1 MNRFYTLI
9 LFSLLFGTGNLK
21 AQEASAFV
29 KGKSERFDPRS
40 DQNNFVPNEVLVKF
54 KDDVILKSG
63 SLKSSFINGLDAVLS
78 KHGLT
83 VGEEMFPGARKLKS
97 GQRFVITPT
106 GEKMELPSMK
116 NVFRLSLS
124 KTKSAKAEPV
134 NIHQA
139 MEELKALSEVEYV
152 EPNYIFSIGDFKPA
166 GPEMSQ
172 EEIAASAAN
181 DNLSTKSSGTI
192 PNDPLYNS
200 QWGIPACN
208 IDDVWTGHSG
218 DGSSVIAILDT
229 GVDWEHADLTDN
241 IWVNEAE
248 LNGAE
253 GYDDDGNGFIDD
265 IRGWDFIN
273 QDNDPKDDN
282 SHGTHC
288 AGIAA
293 GVGNNEVG
301 ITGANWKAKIMPIKV
316 FQSSGRA
323 DAATIAKGVSYAAD
337 NGAHVLSMSFGGYA
351 ESITMRN
358 ALANAYA
365 TAVLVAAAGNDGL
378 CIGPERCLDKRW
390 GLPEYPG
397 AFSFVLGVE
406 ANSESARAGFS
417 NFDQDGP
424 VFSKY
429 HDLLNYELKA
439 PGVGILST
447 VPGGNYRSYNGTSMA
462 TPLVAGAVSLYLEQR
477 PDDSQEILFGNLI
490 NSTGSHLDLNAAL
503 NVVAEPRLAIV
514 SYEVIDTLDGDRDGR
529 ADAGETIEL
538 KVKVRNTW
546 AQANDVKVGVQFQE
560 FEDPT
565 VADLIASEALIGNV
579 SAYATRESDISLK
592 LKIADDVIDGRDIA
606 LELDTWYG
614 DNLGL
619 KTKKII
625 LSVEN
630 GVELKGIIS
639 EDMTLYPDKH
649 YIIMDNIAI
658 PNGVT
663 LTIKPGTT
671 LKFGEGISMVVAGTV
686 NAIGTKDSL
695 IYFTKRDL
703 GLNWMGVKT
712 EGSSSFRAKYCVFE
726 YAGITDRFVLNLSS
740 SGESNLDNCKVQY
753 LSNRNYGMNVGYNT
767 SVINSCFYYNDWN
780 FYAIRL
786 DNNPGGLKN
795 CNIISNNN
803 SAWSTAYG
811 GAIGSYQS
819 SFYLNECNVF
829 SNIHT
834 PTNQEINI
842 ASSSSEF
849 VVSMLDSTYYGTG
862 NEDKINS
869 GIYDFPERG
878 EGIWFDISKKMK
890 RPSKEAHGIVWKVL
904 VNGVDAQD
912 EYDSLDP
919 VGVGKQKFE
928 VYFNR
933 PMDVEITPNISMGVR
948 YPYSQTSIA
957 EEGSWS
963 ADSMI
968 YTVYGTLGLNT
979 GDGINTIRVE
989 GAKDTDHFEIP
1000 IEDRRFRVLVSAAG
1014 SLADGFGATPGMGKV
1029 DLNWEVPEG
1038 EVSDLLGYNMYRYT
1052 FVDEENTSD
1061 TLMINTQLLSEP
1073 DYTDFEVEPAT
1084 KYFYTYKTVRTNFTE
1099 SDYSKV
1105 VAATP
1110 LTAAKGDANGDLFV
1124 NVVDVTTTVSQILQ
1138 KEPKPFIFDAADING
1153 DATIN
1158 VLDITGIV
1166 NLVLHPATKSSQA
1179 SNGAM
1184 LAEFYIR
1191 QDTLFANSPVALGGV
1206 QFMLYETEKGAYQ
1219 VLPALKDMERAEMLK
1234 GDSLLFL
1241 AYSMRGNTLSTGEV
1255 PLLKLGNSESYIDNL
1270 VLASSNGDKVEGI
1283 VGKAKPVFDD
1293 LDDKEQVA
1301 KLLNNYPNPFTDNTT
1316 IQVEIKSPVEKVEID
1331 IIDIQ
1336 GRKVDVLKDYNLSP
1350 GLYQFTWHPGIHKG
1364 VFIAVLKVVKDRK
1377 SYNGQSIRMLVE

>member
-9 LFSLLFGTGNLK
+9 LFLLLFSTWNLK
-21 AQEASAFV
+21 AQEASSFV
-29 KGKSERFDPRS
+29 EGKSERFDPRS

-54 KDDVILKSG
+54 KDEVKLKSG
-63 SLKSSFINGLDAVLS
+63 SLKSSSITGLEAVLS

-97 GQRFVITPT
+97 GQRFVLTPA

-139 MEELKALSEVEYV
+139 IEELKALSEVEYV
-152 EPNYIFSIGDFKPA
+152 EPNYIYSLGDFKPA
-166 GPEMSQ
+166 GPEMS
-172 EEIAASAAN
+172 EAEIAASPAN
-181 DNLSTKSSGTI
+181 DELSTKSSGLV

-208 IDDVWTGHSG
+208 IDNVWTDNTG
-218 DGSSVIAILDT
+218 DGTSVIAILDT
-229 GVDWEHADLTDN
+229 GVDWEHADLSDN

-301 ITGANWKAKIMPIKV
+301 ITGANWNAKIMPIKV

-323 DAATIAKGVSYAAD
+323 DAATIAKGISYAAD

-365 TAVLVAAAGNDGL
+365 KAVLVAAAGNDGL
-378 CIGPERCLDKRW
+378 CIGPEKCPDNRW
-390 GLPEYPG
+390 GLPLYPG

-406 ANSESARAGFS
+406 ANSDSGMAGFS

-462 TPLVAGAVSLYLEQR
+462 TPLVAGAVSLYLEQK
-477 PDDSQEILFGNLI
+477 PEDSQEIIFGNLI
-490 NSTGSHLDLNAAL
+490 NTTGSHLDLYAAL

-529 ADAGETIEL
+529 ADTGETIEL

-546 AQANDVKVGVQFQE
+546 AQADDVKVGIQFGE

-565 VADLIASEALIGNV
+565 VADLLTSEALIGSV

-592 LKIADDVIDGRDIA
+592 LKIADDVIDGRDIVM
-606 LELDTWYG
+606 ELNTWYG

-639 EDMTLYPDKH
+639 EDMTLTPNKH
-649 YIIMDNIAI
+649 YIIMDNVAI
-658 PNGVT
+658 PEGVT

-671 LKFGEGISMVVAGTV
+671 LKFDEGKSMVVAGTV

-695 IYFTKRDL
+695 IHFTKRDL
-703 GLNWMGVKT
+703 GLNWYGVRT
-712 EGSSSFRAKYCVFE
+712 ENSSTFHAEYCVFDYQVGSGNFNTYE
-726 YAGITDRFVLNLSS
+726 YCMKLYGSAQLINCHFRENGGWGISLGRSS
-740 SGESNLDNCKVQY
+740 IIKQSN
-753 LSNRNYGMNVGYNT
+753 
-767 SVINSCFYYNDWN
+767 FYYNNVW
-780 FYAIRL
+780 FAGIISIT
-786 DNNPGGLKN
+786 GIFQN
-795 CNIISNNN
+795 CNIIQNESTCGNLGNAGAVKYDNLGDGDCLENN
-803 SAWSTAYG
+803 
-811 GAIGSYQS
+811 I
-819 SFYLNECNVF
+819 F
-829 SNIHT
+829 SNMNTRYNKDIDIANGT
-834 PTNQEINI
+834 QEFKVEI
-842 ASSSSEF
+842 
-849 VVSMLDSTYYGTG
+849 LDSLYYGSAD
-862 NEDKINS
+862 EDKINGS
-869 GIYDFPERG
+869 ISDFPERG
-878 EGIWFDISKKMK
+878 EGTWFDISKKMNQ
-890 RPSKEAHGIVWKVL
+890 PSKEAHGIVWKVL

-912 EYDSLDP
+912 EYDLLDP

-933 PMDVEITPNISMGVR
+933 PMDIEFTPNVSMGVR
-948 YPYSQTSIA
+948 YPYSKTAIS
-957 EEGSWS
+957 EEGSWN
-963 ADSMI
+963 AGATI
-968 YTVYGTLGLNT
+968 YTVYATLGLNT

-989 GAKDTDHFEIP
+989 GAKDMDHFEIP

-1029 DLNWEVPEG
+1029 ELDWEVPAG

-1052 FVDEENTSD
+1052 YVNDTVTSD
-1061 TLMINTQLLSEP
+1061 SVLINSHLLTDP
-1073 DYTDFEVEPAT
+1073 LYTDFDVEPAT
-1084 KYFYTYKTVRTNFTE
+1084 KYFYSYKTVRTNFTE

-1110 LTAAKGDANGDLFV
+1110 LTAAKGDANGDLSV

-1138 KEPKPFIFDAADING
+1138 KQPKPFIFDAADING
-1153 DATIN
+1153 DSTIN
-1158 VLDITGIV
+1158 VLDITGII
-1166 NLVLHPATKSSQA
+1166 NLVLHPTTKSSQ
-1179 SNGAM
+1179 SSSRAM

-1206 QFMLYETEKGAYQ
+1206 QFILHDIEKGAYQ
-1219 VLPALKDMERAEMLK
+1219 VLPALKNMERAELLQ

-1241 AYSMRGNTLSTGEV
+1241 AYSMSGKTLSTGEV

-1270 VLASSNGDKVEGI
+1270 VLASSNGDKVAGV
-1283 VGKAKPVFDD
+1283 VGKAKPVFED
-1293 LDDKEQVA
+1293 LDDNEQVA
-1301 KLLNNYPNPFTDNTT
+1301 ELLNNYPNPFTDNTT
-1316 IQVEIKSPVEKVEID
+1316 IQVEIKASVEKVEIE

-1336 GRKVDVLKDYNLSP
+1336 GRKVDVLKDYNLST
-1350 GLYQFTWHPGIHKG
+1350 GLYQFTWNPGTHKG
-1364 VFIAVLKVVKDRK
+1364 IFIVVLKVVKDGK
-1377 SYNGQSIRMLVE
+1377 LHDGQSIRMLVK

>member
-9 LFSLLFGTGNLK
+9 LFFLLFSTGILK
-21 AQEASAFV
+21 AQEASSFV

-54 KDDVILKSG
+54 KDEVKLKSG
-63 SLKSSFINGLDAVLS
+63 SLKSSSINGLEAVLS

-134 NIHQA
+134 NVHQA
-139 MEELKALSEVEYV
+139 IEELKALSEVEYV
-152 EPNYIFSIGDFKPA
+152 EPNYIFSLGDFEPA
-166 GPEMSQ
+166 GPEMSDA
-172 EEIAASAAN
+172 ESMELASN
-181 DNLSTKSSGTI
+181 SELSTKSSGLI
-192 PNDPLYNS
+192 PNDPWYNS
-200 QWGIPACN
+200 QWGIPACH
-208 IDDVWTGHSG
+208 IDNVWTDHTG
-218 DGSSVIAILDT
+218 DGSSIIAILDT

-293 GVGNNEVG
+293 GVGNNEIG
-301 ITGANWKAKIMPIKV
+301 ITGANWNAKIMSIKV

-323 DAATIAKGVSYAAD
+323 DAATIAKGISYAAD
-337 NGAHVLSMSFGGYA
+337 NGANVLSMSFGGYA

-378 CIGPERCLDKRW
+378 CIGPEKCPDMRDGMPL
-390 GLPEYPG
+390 YPG

-406 ANSESARAGFS
+406 ANSGSGMAGFS

-429 HDLLNYELKA
+429 SDLLNYELKA

-447 VPGGNYRSYNGTSMA
+447 VPGGNYRAYNGTSMA
-462 TPLVAGAVSLYLEQR
+462 TPLVAGAVSLYLEQK
-477 PDDSQEILFGNLI
+477 PADSQEILFGNLI
-490 NSTGSHLDLNAAL
+490 NSTGSHLNLHAAL
-503 NVVAEPRLAIV
+503 NVVAVPRLDIV
-514 SYEVIDTLDGDRDGR
+514 SFEVIDTLDGDRDGR
-529 ADAGETIEL
+529 ADAGETIEM

-546 AQANDVKVGVQFQE
+546 AQADDVKIGVQFQE

-565 VADLIASEALIGNV
+565 VADLLLTETSIGSV

-592 LKIADDVIDGRDIA
+592 LKIADDVIDGRDIV
-606 LELDTWYG
+606 LELKTWYG
-614 DNLGL
+614 DKLGE
-619 KTKKII
+619 KKKKII
-625 LSVEN
+625 LKVEN

-639 EDMTLYPDKH
+639 EDMTLTPDKQ

-658 PNGVT
+658 PEGVT
-663 LTIKPGTT
+663 LTIMPGTT
-671 LKFGEGISMVVAGTV
+671 LKFAKGKSMVVAGTL
-686 NAIGTKDSL
+686 NAIGTKDDL
-695 IYFTKRDL
+695 ITFTKRDL
-703 GLNWMGVKT
+703 GLNWGGLKT
-712 EGSSSFRAKYCVFE
+712 EKNSNLQAEYCVIQN
-726 YAGITDRFVLNLSS
+726 AGNGTHVFNE
-740 SGESNLDNCKVQY
+740 GNYSNVIIRDCFFI
-753 LSNRNYGMNVGYNT
+753 YNAT
-767 SVINSCFYYNDWN
+767 GVCNFKKNSIVENSVFYYNKFGSYGINANGSEN
-780 FYAIRL
+780 FMNNNIVQNNSSRGSL
-786 DNNPGGLKN
+786 DVGGAVVKYFTPIVLKQ
-795 CNIISNNN
+795 CNI
-803 SAWSTAYG
+803 
-811 GAIGSYQS
+811 
-819 SFYLNECNVF
+819 F
-829 SNIHT
+829 SNLNT
-834 PTNQEINI
+834 AFNKDINI
-842 ASSSSEF
+842 SVKGPEF
-849 VVSMLDSTYYGTG
+849 IIEILDPSYFGTV
-862 NEDKINS
+862 NDNKINDAIS
-869 GIYDFPERG
+869 DFQEKG
-878 EGIWFDISKKMK
+878 EGAWLDISKKLD
-890 RPSKEAHGIVWKVL
+890 RPSAEAHGIVWKVL
-904 VNGVDAQD
+904 VNGIDAQD
-912 EYDSLDP
+912 EFELLDP
-919 VGVGKQKFE
+919 VGVGKQKYE

-933 PMDVEITPNISMGVR
+933 PMDIEFTPNVTMGVR
-948 YPYSQTSIA
+948 YPYSQTAIA
-957 EEGSWS
+957 EDGVWS
-963 ADSMI
+963 TDSTI
-968 YTVYGTLGLNT
+968 YTVYSTLGLST

-1029 DLNWEVPEG
+1029 ELAWEVPAG

-1052 FVDEENTSD
+1052 IVDEANTSD
-1061 TLMINTQLLSEP
+1061 TIMMNTQLLSDP
-1073 DYTDFEVEPAT
+1073 DYIDFEVEPET
-1084 KYFYTYKTVRTNFTE
+1084 NYFYTYKTVRTNFTE

-1105 VAATP
+1105 VTAIP
-1110 LTAAKGDANGDLFV
+1110 LTAEKGDANGDQKV
-1124 NVVDVTTTVSQILQ
+1124 NVNDVTTAVSQILQ
-1138 KEPKPFIFDAADING
+1138 KQPKPFIFEAADING
-1153 DATIN
+1153 DANIN
-1158 VLDITGIV
+1158 VLDITGII
-1166 NLVLHPATKSSQA
+1166 NLVLHPTTKSSL
-1179 SNGAM
+1179 SSSRAM

-1206 QFMLYETEKGAYQ
+1206 QFILHDTEKGAYQ
-1219 VLPALKDMERAEMLK
+1219 VLPALKDMERAELLQ

-1241 AYSMRGNTLSTGEV
+1241 AYSMSGKELATGEL
-1255 PLLKLGNSESYIDNL
+1255 PLLKLGNSESYVDGL

-1283 VGKAKPVFDD
+1283 VSLDKPVFED

-1301 KLLNNYPNPFTDNTT
+1301 KLINNFPNPVTDITT
-1316 IQVEIKSPVEKVEID
+1316 IQVEIKAPVEKVEIE

-1336 GRKVDVLKDYNLSP
+1336 GRIVDVLKDYNLSP
-1350 GLYQFTWHPGIHKG
+1350 GLYQFTWNPGSHKG
-1364 VFIAVLKVVKDRK
+1364 IFIAVLKVVKDGE
-1377 SYNGQSIRMLVE
+1377 SYKGQSIRMLVE